1 MNWEAW
7 SSGEGLGW
15 RTKFGMVSILM
26 RPDKSM
32 KEEEAQRPNPG
43 VLYLDS
49 RDLRGK
55 PPNEMEEQE
64 NTM

>member
-1 MNWEAW
+1 MRN
-7 SSGEGLGW
+7 
-15 RTKFGMVSILM
+15 KFGMVSILM